1 MALRKIRVV
10 GPSDPV
16 KVTFGAGDQ
25 YRYLATGDDT
35 DGGYYLVEAI
45 VPPGGGPP
53 LHIQTREEE
62 AFYILEGEL
71 SFYGDDGEVVAGP
84 GTYLNIP
91 KGAKH
96 RFRNNGDTTFV
107 AGPGTYLN
115 IPKGAKHRFR
125 NNGDTTA
132 KMIFFFTPAGIEGL
146 FDELPKMKVPP
157 GDFSSVIKALNV
169 LGEGYGVEYL
179 DESAPA
185 P

>member
-1 MALRKIRVV
+1 MAARTIRVV
-10 GPSDPV
+10 HPTDQV

-45 VPPGGGPP
+45 VPPEGGPP
-53 LHIQTREEE
+53 FHIQTREEE

-96 RFRNNGDTTFV
+96 RFRNNSDE
-107 AGPGTYLN
+107 
-115 IPKGAKHRFR
+115 
-125 NNGDTTA
+125 TA
-132 KMIFFFTPAGIEGL
+132 KMLFFFTPAGIEGL
-146 FDELPKMKVPP
+146 FDEFGETADPA
-157 GDFSSVIKALNV
+157 GDFSAVIRSLNV
-169 LGEGYGVEYL
+169 LGEKYGVQYL
-179 DESAPA
+179 QE
-185 P
+185 